1 MSPEATDNGK
11 RWGRIPDAIERSGL
25 GRSYLYKLAAEH
37 PGLFR
42 KHGVATIVDFQIL
55 DAILEAAPIAK
66 LSNNAAYQ

>member
-42 KHGVATIVDFQIL
+42 KHGTATVVDFQVL
-55 DAILEAAPIAK
+55 DTILETAPVAQ
-66 LSNNAAYQ
+66 LSNYAV

>member
-42 KHGVATIVDFQIL
+42 KHGAATIVDFQIL
-55 DAILEAAPIAK
+55 DAILEAAPTAK
-66 LSNNAAYQ
+66 LSNNAA

>member
-1 MSPEATDNGK
+1 MSVEVASGGK

-42 KHGVATIVDFQIL
+42 KHGTATIVDFQIL
-55 DAILEAAPIAK
+55 DALLEAAPNAK
-66 LSNNAAYQ
+66 LGLDEQVR